1 MADTTTTNYG
11 LTKPEDGA
19 SEDTWGAKLNDNWD
33 DVDTQMKVNADAV
46 ALKAPTASP
55 TFTGNATFVESTET
69 TYALT
74 GLAVDPANGA
84 KQTKTLSA
92 TATLTDSL
100 TDGQTVRLRIVNGA
114 TYAVTMPT
122 ATWVTSAGN
131 VAPTATEDD
140 TFVFSKV
147 GSTLFIAY
155 VGSSV

>member
-1 MADTTTTNYG
+1 MASTYTTNYN
-11 LTKPEDGA
+11 LEKPEVGA
-19 SEDTWGAKLNDNWD
+19 AEDVWGTALNTDFD
-33 DVDTQMKVNADAV
+33 DIDTQMKVNADAV
-46 ALKAPTASP
+46 ALKAPIASP

-69 TYALT
+69 TYTLT